1 MLSMPKRMICEA
13 DHSLAGTHAVSRT
26 SPLKTLDIMCEKEMG
41 DMPSRM
47 RLAIFCAMAIVFMS
61 ACALSI
67 PAAEQAMWTPESV
80 ASAITTR
87 SAEAQVASGSQS
99 YKLTVTASCHADE
112 QLVGGGFDASSVF
125 EYALVQSN
133 SYPAN
138 NAWTVKANSISHYVL
153 DAYAYCLRGEPS
165 LGTHIVS
172 GETCPAG
179 NIALTHGTADQ
190 GIVTLCAARHVTSMS
205 RATAPITL
213 SSRENGYLSQS
224 ANAVCPAGA
233 LALNGD
239 STVGM
244 TLASKAT
251 DKFAGWEIIAGGE
264 GSGEVYANCFTFA

>member
-1 MLSMPKRMICEA
+1 
-13 DHSLAGTHAVSRT
+13 
-26 SPLKTLDIMCEKEMG
+26 
-41 DMPSRM
+41 MPSRM
-47 RLAIFCAMAIVFMS
+47 RLAILCITVTVFMS
-61 ACALSI
+61 ACALTT
-67 PAAEQAMWTPESV
+67 PAAVRPTWAPESV

-125 EYALVQSN
+125 EYALVQST

-138 NAWTVKANSISHYVL
+138 NGWTVKGDSISHYVL

-179 NIALTHGTADQ
+179 NIALSHGTADQ

-224 ANAVCPAGA
+224 AHAVCPAGTI
-233 LALNGD
+233 ALNGD
-239 STVGM
+239 TTVGV
-244 TLASKAT
+244 TLASTAT
-251 DKFAGWEIIAGGE
+251 DAFAGWEIIAGGE

>member
-1 MLSMPKRMICEA
+1 
-13 DHSLAGTHAVSRT
+13 
-26 SPLKTLDIMCEKEMG
+26 
-41 DMPSRM
+41 MPSRM
-47 RLAIFCAMAIVFMS
+47 RLAILCITVTVFMS
-61 ACALSI
+61 ACVLTT
-67 PAAEQAMWTPESV
+67 PAAVRPTWAPESV

-99 YKLTVTASCHADE
+99 YKLTVTASFHADE

-138 NAWTVKANSISHYVL
+138 NGWTVKGDSISHYVL

-179 NIALTHGTADQ
+179 NIALSHGTADQ

-213 SSRENGYLSQS
+213 SYRENGYLSQS
-224 ANAVCPAGA
+224 AHAVCPAGTI
-233 LALNGD
+233 ALNGD
-239 STVGM
+239 TTVGV
-244 TLASKAT
+244 TLASTAT
-251 DKFAGWEIIAGGE
+251 DAFAGWEIIAGGE